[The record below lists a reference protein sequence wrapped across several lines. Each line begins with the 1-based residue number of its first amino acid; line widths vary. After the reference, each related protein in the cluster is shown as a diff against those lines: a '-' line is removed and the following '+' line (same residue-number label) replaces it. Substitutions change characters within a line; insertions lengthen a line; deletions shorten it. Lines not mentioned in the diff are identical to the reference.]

1 VTFQGDP
8 YRVLGISPGAS
19 LNEIRSAYRRLAKQ
33 YHPDAAGERA
43 LTRFLAIQAAY
54 ERLVD
59 GEGQLRPADGRATAG
74 GAAAG
79 GAGSRA
85 DGPWQADPARARA
98 SRDAWRA
105 RRAGQGAGA
114 GPRSRGDAPGRQGT
128 GTRARPGTA
137 RGDAADGQDARRAGG
152 RAEGPPPRRGPRKAT
167 PGSTTY
173 DEATDGVRDPE
184 WDGGSWYGPSS
195 RTYWTINPRE
205 YADPRKHGP
214 EYQERARRAASWP
227 PVDGVDDGSPATSQ
241 TAADAHGPEG
251 WGAGSWTY
259 HADAASASAGAA
271 SASADA
277 SSIRGGGP
285 GAGRSTRPAWPPPAD
300 DAPAGAWPSS
310 EPSPTGSRPS
320 RPSAT
325 RVAAAAEP
333 LPDLE
338 TLARQAAPRHLLAL
352 ARRPGLRW
360 KLLLAV
366 IGWPPVGLAVGSL
379 LTTVTG
385 CGGFAAACPAPVPA
399 ISMATQPLIVASLIL
414 VPPAAALAA
423 FGSIAALAVAVPL
436 AAVLSVGT
444 EPGSRAGAAALGVIV
459 LVAYL
464 VALAAGAFSLWRPPR
479 EP

>member
-1 VTFQGDP
+1 MTFQGDP
-8 YRVLGISPGAS
+8 HRVLGISPGAS

-59 GEGQLRPADGRATAG
+59 GEGRLRPADSRAAPG
-74 GAAAG
+74 GAAADG
-79 GAGSRA
+79 GNRP

-114 GPRSRGDAPGRQGT
+114 RPRSRGDAPGRHGT

-137 RGDAADGQDARRAGG
+137 HGDATDGQDARPADGQDARRAGG
-152 RAEGPPPRRGPRKAT
+152 RAEGQAPRRGPRKAT

-227 PVDGVDDGSPATSQ
+227 PVDGAPEGPPASSQ

-259 HADAASASAGAA
+259 HADAS
-271 SASADA
+271 SADA
-277 SSIRGGGP
+277 DASPAWRGGG
-285 GAGRSTRPAWPPPAD
+285 GAAGSTGPTWASPSDDPPM
-300 DAPAGAWPSS
+300 GGWPSS
-310 EPSPTGSRPS
+310 TASPTGSPPS
-320 RPSAT
+320 KSSAT
-325 RVAAAAEP
+325 GVAPAVGV

-352 ARRPGLRW
+352 ARPPALRW
-360 KLLLAV
+360 RLLLAV
-366 IGWPPVGLAVGSL
+366 IGWPPLGLAVGSL

-385 CGGFAAACPAPVPA
+385 CSGFAASCPAPVPA
-399 ISMATQPLIVASLIL
+399 LSMAIQPLIVAGLIL

-423 FGSIAALAVAVPL
+423 FGSIAALAVAVPV

-444 EPGSRAGAAALGVIV
+444 TSGSRAGAAVLGAVV

-464 VALAAGAFSLWRPPR
+464 VALVAGGFSLWRPPR